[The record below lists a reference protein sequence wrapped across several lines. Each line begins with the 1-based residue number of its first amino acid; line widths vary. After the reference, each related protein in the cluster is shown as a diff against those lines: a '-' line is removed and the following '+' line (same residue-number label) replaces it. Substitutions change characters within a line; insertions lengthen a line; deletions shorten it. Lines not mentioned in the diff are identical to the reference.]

1 MLLRVFADLCF
12 TSSDVGVIGM
22 IGQSGSNTKKPQA
35 LVNDIMASGGV
46 IITTYEQMRI
56 HSTVLSKPRWSYVV
70 LDEGH
75 KIRNPDAE
83 VTVLLDLDQVVHRPD
98 TDSDM

>member
-1 MLLRVFADLCF
+1 M
-12 TSSDVGVIGM
+12 
-22 IGQSGSNTKKPQA
+22 
-35 LVNDIMASGGV
+35 
-46 IITTYEQMRI
+46 ITTYEQMRI

-83 VTVLLDLDQVVHRPD
+83 VMSLSTSIECV
-98 TDSDM
+98 DSPAHSCLKCANVCVYLVMARR

>member
-1 MLLRVFADLCF
+1 VHHFITCPDI
-12 TSSDVGVIGM
+12 GVIGT
-22 IGQSGSNTKKPQA
+22 IEQSGSNTKKPQA
-35 LVNDIMASGGV
+35 LVNDVMASGGV

-56 HSTVLSKPRWSYVV
+56 HSTVLSKPKWSYVV

-83 VTVLLDLDQVVHRPD
+83 VTSLVDLDQVETSRRHRF
-98 TDSDM
+98 